1 MANKKTTILVVDD
14 YAVVRD
20 GIRLMLSTVQGLEVT
35 GEAANSQ
42 EALRLM
48 MEHDYDVAIIDIG
61 LPDKNGLELLKRM
74 MHEKPHTAVLIFSM
88 YAEEIYGI
96 RALKLGAS
104 GFLSKNSDVATVVR
118 AVVKVAAGGKFVSPE
133 ISDKLVNAFRGEKMS
148 QQDTLTNRELEVLRM
163 LAIGEPLIAIA
174 NALHLSANTITTYR
188 TRILG
193 KTGMKNNVQLARYA
207 AENNLL

>member
-1 MANKKTTILVVDD
+1 MEYKKTSILLVDD
-14 YAVVRD
+14 HAVVRD
-20 GIRLMLSTVQGLEVT
+20 GIRLMLSTVQGLEVK

-48 MEHDYDVAIIDIG
+48 LEHDYDVAIIDIG
-61 LPDKNGLELLKRM
+61 LPDKNGLELLKRI
-74 MHEKPHTAVLIFSM
+74 MHEKSHMAVLIFSM

-188 TRILG
+188 TRILE